1 MYEQQ
6 ISKGPKQDIQNGLR
20 SPIHEGGGHLYMR
33 EGVTYT

>member
-20 SPIHEGGGHLYMR
+20 SPIHEGGGHNFQSFEIR
-33 EGVTYT
+33 